1 MISRERIMG
10 QKSCF
15 IIPEWCIDAAN
26 SKQIKPVA
34 KIEEFEE
41 KATGFIA
48 LSFMRFSGI
57 V

>member
-1 MISRERIMG
+1 MG